1 MIKWQN
7 VKQHCNLSHPLG
19 LDCECKVRHYKL
31 WIDGF
36 ENGVRLNSTIFY
48 EILLYSTKVT

>member
-19 LDCECKVRHYKL
+19 LDCIGKIRDY
-31 WIDGF
+31 
-36 ENGVRLNSTIFY
+36 
-48 EILLYSTKVT
+48 ILEKYVFLGALF